1 MIFQSIKL
9 YNFRQ
14 YKAEHKFE
22 FSDSKQ
28 KNITLIIGDIGAGKT
43 TFLQAFRY
51 CFYGAS
57 SNYLNL
63 PRSNDLINFNIADNL
78 KEMEVTKIFVEVEFK
93 HKSNN
98 YLVKREQK
106 YIKKN
111 NRLISHG
118 FEEFSISESTSSS
131 GFKTFRGEEALE
143 RMTRIL
149 PPGLSYV
156 FMFDGER
163 VEKNISSNESRVE
176 LKEAVLGIL
185 GIKKIDALLDYI
197 GAPGKNYG
205 NTVFKYINNKNP
217 ETSKEDKETID
228 KRDIL
233 LDILTKKE
241 EDKIKYDKILS
252 NANED
257 LNKISLIQT
266 QIEKNKENIN
276 RRNELK
282 KKEESINRE
291 IDDLSNE
298 YIKESGTSILFKM
311 LLLSKNKYDQ
321 FIAKNDSANKFY
333 HYLHKDTL
341 DDVLSRQIC
350 ICGRDVKKHSEEE
363 KVIHSLY
370 STALPIESS
379 HHLSKISSEFLRATD
394 FNAKKELLN
403 QKKNKII
410 EKKAELRDTTT
421 SLKLL
426 NSQILEFEQEYGE
439 STQIRYNEIIDTI
452 AKASKELGTVE
463 NDLKSAS
470 KALAKL
476 KPLVDKIERKDDN
489 FNKII
494 QIREDLESIYMK
506 LDLKR
511 KDKDLK
517 ARKVLSKYFSEN
529 VNQVLSK
536 KLPNGEIEDYTA
548 DIDEKYN
555 LIITNNNN
563 KRDVTDVLSKGQSV
577 VISLSF
583 LKSLISTTKE
593 MSDII
598 DDKQRY
604 GVIMD
609 AALSNLSEKAVKLIS
624 ESNIIKLDQLIFLSF
639 KKQLRDEMYGS
650 IKNNIGKAYYIER
663 NGSDLN
669 QTEIEIKN
677 LDEFIHM
684 NEGEKNETK

>member
-9 YNFRQ
+9 FNFRQ

-63 PRSNDLINFNIADNL
+63 PRSNELINFNIADNL

-93 HKSNN
+93 HKANN

-118 FEEFSISESTSSS
+118 SEDFSISESTSSS
-131 GFKTFRGEEALE
+131 GFKTFRGDEALE

-185 GIKKIDALLDYI
+185 GIKRIDALLEYI
-197 GAPGKNYG
+197 GTPGKNYG

-217 ETSKEDKETID
+217 ETSKEDKEIID
-228 KRDIL
+228 KRDTL
-233 LDILTKKE
+233 LDILSKKE
-241 EDKIKYDKILS
+241 LDKARVDKTLID
-252 NANED
+252 ANGE
-257 LNKISLIQT
+257 LEKISIIQAK
-266 QIEKNKENIN
+266 IDKNKENIN
-276 RRNELK
+276 NRDKLK
-282 KKEESINRE
+282 KAEEDINRE
-291 IDDLSNE
+291 INEFSNE

-341 DDVLSRQIC
+341 DDVISREIC
-350 ICGRDVKKHSEEE
+350 ICGREVKKHSEEE
-363 KVIHSLY
+363 KTIHSLY

-394 FNAKKELLN
+394 FTAKREILS
-403 QKKNKII
+403 QKKKLII
-410 EKKAELRDTTT
+410 EKKDELRKTITG
-421 SLKLL
+421 LKIL
-426 NSQILEFEQEYGE
+426 NTQILEFEQEYGQ
-439 STQIRYNEIIDTI
+439 STQIRYNEIVTAISI
-452 AKASKELGTVE
+452 ASKELGTIE

-470 KALAKL
+470 KALAKI
-476 KPLVDKIERKDDN
+476 KPLVDKIERKDNN

-494 QIREDLESIYMK
+494 QIREDLESIYNK
-506 LDLKR
+506 LDSKR

-536 KLPNGEIEDYTA
+536 TLANGEIEDYNA
-548 DIDEKYN
+548 DIDDKYN
-555 LIITNNNN
+555 LIITNNHN

-639 KKQLRDEMYGS
+639 KKQLRDEMFAS
-650 IKNNIGKAYYIER
+650 IRNNIGKAYYIER

-677 LDEFIHM
+677 LENFIHV
-684 NEGEKNETK
+684 NEGEKNGI

>member
-1 MIFQSIKL
+1 MIFQSMKL

-14 YKAEHKFE
+14 YKLEHKFD

-28 KNITLIIGDIGAGKT
+28 KNITLIIGDNGAGKT

-51 CFYGAS
+51 CFYGSS

-63 PRSNDLINFNIADNL
+63 PRSNELINFTISDNL
-78 KEMEVTKIFVEVEFK
+78 KELEVTTVFVEVEFK
-93 HKSNN
+93 HKTNS

-118 FEEFSISESTSSS
+118 TEDFSISESTSSS
-131 GFKTFRGEEALE
+131 GFKTYRGEEALE
-143 RMTRIL
+143 RMIRIL

-163 VEKNISSNESRVE
+163 VEKNISSNDSRIE
-176 LKEAVLGIL
+176 LKESVLGIL
-185 GIKKIDALLDYI
+185 GIKKIDALLEYI
-197 GAPGKNYG
+197 GTPGKNYG
-205 NTVFKYINNKNP
+205 NTVFKYISNKNP
-217 ETSKEDKETID
+217 ETSKEDKEIIN

-233 LDILTKKE
+233 LEILTKKDE
-241 EDKIKYDKILS
+241 EKVKFEKILKTAKDDLDKISIIQAKID
-252 NANED
+252 N
-257 LNKISLIQT
+257 
-266 QIEKNKENIN
+266 NKENIN

-282 KKEESINRE
+282 KDEENINRE
-291 IDDLSNE
+291 IDDLSND
-298 YIKESGTSILFKM
+298 YIRESGQSILFKM

-321 FIAKNDSANKFY
+321 FIVKNDSANKFY

-341 DDVLSRQIC
+341 DDVLSRQVC
-350 ICGRDVKKHSEEE
+350 ICGREVKKHSEQE
-363 KVIHSLY
+363 KAIHSLY

-394 FNAKKELLN
+394 FNAKKNLLN
-403 QKKNKII
+403 
-410 EKKAELRDTTT
+410 EKKKLIIDKKANLRETITKM
-421 SLKLL
+421 KLL
-426 NSQILEFEQEYGE
+426 NAEILEFEQEHGE
-439 STQIRYNEIIDTI
+439 STQIKYNEIIENMSN
-452 AKASKELGTVE
+452 ASKDLGIVE
-463 NDLKSAS
+463 NDLNSAN

-476 KPLVDKIERKDDN
+476 KPLIDKIERKDTN
-489 FNKII
+489 FNRII
-494 QIREDLESIYMK
+494 QIREDLESIYAK
-506 LDLKR
+506 LDAKR
-511 KDKDLK
+511 KDKDEK

-536 KLPNGEIEDYTA
+536 KLENGEIENYSA

-555 LIITNNNN
+555 LIITNNYN

-593 MSDII
+593 MSDVI
-598 DDKQRY
+598 DEKQRY

-609 AALSNLSEKAVKLIS
+609 AALSNLSEEAVKLIS

-639 KKQLRDEMYGS
+639 KKQLRDEMYNS

-663 NGSDLN
+663 NGSDLI
-669 QTEIEIKN
+669 QTEIDIKHLN
-677 LDEFIHM
+677 DFIHK
-684 NEGEKNETK
+684 NEGDLKWS